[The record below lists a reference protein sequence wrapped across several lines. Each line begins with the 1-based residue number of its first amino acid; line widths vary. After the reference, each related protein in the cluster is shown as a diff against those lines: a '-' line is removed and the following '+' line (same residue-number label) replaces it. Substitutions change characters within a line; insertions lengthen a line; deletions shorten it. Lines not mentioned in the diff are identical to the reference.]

1 MYYLYSQKREIDES
15 FYFHMDEDLQ
25 EVLKLE
31 FRIKVSAR
39 LAELHLLL
47 IKQ

>member
-25 EVLKLE
+25 EVQAGIQNKS
-31 FRIKVSAR
+31 VSTTS
-39 LAELHLLL
+39 
-47 IKQ
+47 